1 MELEKLLNSE
11 QYEAAT
17 TIEGPLLILA
27 GAGSGKTRV
36 LTYRIA
42 HMIEEK
48 GISPYDLLA
57 ITFTNKAANEMKERI
72 VSLVG
77 NVAHSMWISTFH
89 SSCARILRMDID
101 KLGYKSDFTIYDTY
115 DQKSLMKQV
124 MEQSNLDPKSFS
136 EKEIRGVISNA
147 KNSLITPFEYKKEHE
162 HDYRKNRIADAY
174 ILYQKKLKE
183 NNALD
188 FDDIIMKTV
197 ELFEKHKDV
206 LEKYREKFKYVM
218 VDEYQDTNHA
228 QYKLVRLLTIEH
240 KNICVVG
247 DDDQSIYKFRG
258 ADITNILDFEKDFP
272 DARVIKLEKNYRS
285 VGSILNAANS
295 IIRMNDNRSDKNLIT
310 TRDVGE
316 KLKVYKAPTDVAEAM
331 FVVSEIE
338 KIYRDGRKYGEF
350 AILYR
355 TNAQSRRFEERLMKE
370 GIPYRLIGGVKFY
383 ERKEIKDIVAYLRI
397 ISNPLEEVSLRRI
410 INVPKRS
417 IGEATL
423 GKLSDRA
430 IEAEENMLDIIYDV
444 EKHDILTNR
453 GINAVNGFADLIKD
467 FTKKKEELSVSELV
481 EYILVET
488 GYLKELE
495 ESKSPEDLSRVE
507 NLGEFVNLAIEYEK
521 SAEEPNLFEF
531 LENIAL
537 VSDIDS
543 YDEDEDAVTLMTIHS
558 AKGLEFPAVFIVGME
573 NGLFPSAGDLDSK
586 SDLEE
591 ARRLAYVGITRAE
604 DLLYMTYAESRM
616 VYGRTVN
623 YPPSDFLMDIPN
635 NLKVFLRGSKT
646 KSRRKVNP
654 HTLKYGERQQGVKDF
669 NLDEILERA
678 GQIID
683 SKPKNLENMEIE
695 LGSKVKHSAFG
706 EGTIVSKEDITN
718 DVKVT
723 VAFDSK
729 GLKTLM
735 LSLAPLEVID

>member
-623 YPPSDFLMDIPN
+623 YRPSDFLMDIPN

-735 LSLAPLEVID
+735 LSLA

>member
-42 HMIEEK
+42 YMIKEK
-48 GISPYDLLA
+48 DINPYNILA
-57 ITFTNKAANEMKERI
+57 ITFTNKAADEMKERV

-89 SSCARILRMDID
+89 SSCARILRRDID
-101 KLGYKSDFTIYDTY
+101 KLGYKNDFTIYDSY

-124 MEQSNLDPKSFS
+124 MDEINLDPKSFT
-136 EKEIRGVISNA
+136 EREIRGVVSNA
-147 KNSLITPFEYKKEHE
+147 KNALMTPLDFKKENE

-197 ELFEKHKDV
+197 ELFQKNKDV

-228 QYKLVRLLTIEH
+228 QYKLVQLLTITH

-272 DARVIKLEKNYRS
+272 DARTIKLEKNYRS

-316 KLKVYKAPTDVAEAM
+316 KLKVYKSPTDIAEAM

-397 ISNPLEEVSLRRI
+397 ISNPLDEVSLRRV

-417 IGEATL
+417 IGDATL
-423 GKLSDRA
+423 DKLSERA
-430 IEAEENMLDIIYDV
+430 IDANENMLDIVYDI
-444 EKHDILTNR
+444 EKHDILTSR
-453 GINAVNGFADLIKD
+453 GVNAVSGFGDLIKD
-467 FTKKKEELSVSELV
+467 FVKKQEELSVSELV
-481 EYILVET
+481 SYILDKT
-488 GYLKELE
+488 GYIKGLE
-495 ESKSPEDLSRVE
+495 KSKNPEDLSRVE

-521 SAEEPNLFEF
+521 DAEEPSLFDF

-537 VSDIDS
+537 VSAIDN
-543 YDEDEDAVTLMTIHS
+543 YDEEEDAVTLMTIHS

-573 NGLFPSAGDLDSK
+573 NGLFPSKGDLDSK
-586 SDLEE
+586 EDLEE
-591 ARRLAYVGITRAE
+591 ARRLAYVAITRAE

-616 VYGRTVN
+616 VYGRTVS

-646 KSRRKVNP
+646 RSRRKINP
-654 HTLKYGERQQGVKDF
+654 HTLKYEDRKQNVKDF
-669 NLDEILERA
+669 DIDQILERA

-683 SKPKNLENMEIE
+683 SKPAKKDDLGLE
-695 LGSKVKHSAFG
+695 LGSKVRHSVFG
-706 EGTIVSKEDITN
+706 EGTIVSKEAITN
-718 DVKVT
+718 DFKIS

-729 GLKTLM
+729 GVKTLM